1 MTCVLNATRTR
12 NLPLRRSSRVLG
24 STAAFLVGAG
34 FLVLWLP
41 PDIRRFRLVLARGW
55 HAPVLSR
62 CLEQA
67 LPGSALG
74 NPPD

>member
-1 MTCVLNATRTR
+1 MTCAPTATRTR
-12 NLPLRRSSRVLG
+12 DLPLIRKLVIRADLFVVLLQLNVSG
-24 STAAFLVGAG
+24 
-34 FLVLWLP
+34 
-41 PDIRRFRLVLARGW
+41 FRLVLARGW

-74 NPPD
+74 NPPGLR